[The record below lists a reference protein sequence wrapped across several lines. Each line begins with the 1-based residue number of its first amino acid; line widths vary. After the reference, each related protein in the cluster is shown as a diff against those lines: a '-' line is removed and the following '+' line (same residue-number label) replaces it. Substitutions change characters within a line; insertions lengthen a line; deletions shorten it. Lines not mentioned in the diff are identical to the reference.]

1 MMVRSIGARGQQT
14 FLQASTYGKDGR
26 SVTRGSRNQMSRI
39 WLPAAAFLC
48 IVLAA
53 CSGYEPID
61 PQELLYDDLAER
73 VGAERARGIAVPF
86 EINDEI
92 RQAMR
97 GRAMPIGRE
106 KTRTSAILDFVF
118 ESLDLQYS
126 LSPTRDAIG
135 TYRARSGNCLSF
147 VNLFVGMSREVHL
160 NPFYVEVTDFQ
171 RWNYR
176 EGVVVSQGHIVA
188 GMSVDGSLSTF
199 DFLPYE
205 AKAYRDFKPIDDLT
219 AIAHFYNNIGAE
231 ALLEGNLVQ
240 AEQALTLAVELDPDF
255 NKALNNLGVFYLRSG
270 RADDAVQMFRG
281 ALERDPADV
290 ALMTNLARALQTQGH
305 VQEAT
310 ELLAQ
315 LDEVS
320 QTSPF
325 FFIYR
330 GEMALADGDSAQ
342 ALEFMREA
350 LRRDS
355 EVPEVHVGLV
365 KVYLALGEVDK
376 ARHHLERALRLDATN
391 QEARRFAVMLQA
403 KEVEN

>member
-1 MMVRSIGARGQQT
+1 MGRVRIAELKKNPRFRGVGVLIG
-14 FLQASTYGKDGR
+14 
-26 SVTRGSRNQMSRI
+26 
-39 WLPAAAFLC
+39 
-48 IVLAA
+48 VLAVA
-53 CSGYEPID
+53 GCSAYEPID
-61 PQELLYDDLAER
+61 PKVLLYDDLAEK
-73 VGAERARGIAVPF
+73 VGPERAENIAVPF

-92 RQAMR
+92 REAMR

-118 ESLDLQYS
+118 ESLDLEYE

-147 VNLFVGMSREVHL
+147 VNLFVGMSREVQL

-188 GMSVDGSLSTF
+188 GMSVDGQLSTF
-199 DFLPYE
+199 DFLPYQ

-231 ALLEGNLVQ
+231 ALLEDDLEN
-240 AEQALTLAVELDPDF
+240 AEEALRIAVDLDPDF
-255 NKALNNLGVFYLRSG
+255 NKALNNLGVFYLRTGQSG
-270 RADDAVQMFRG
+270 DAVQLFRE

-290 ALMTNLARALQTQGH
+290 ALMTNLARALQTKGQA
-305 VQEAT
+305 QEAS

-325 FFIYR
+325 YFVYR
-330 GEMALADGDSAQ
+330 GEMALSDGDTAQ
-342 ALEFMREA
+342 ALDFMREG

-355 EVPEVHVGLV
+355 EIPEVHVGLV
-365 KVYLALGEVDK
+365 KVYLALGEMDK

-391 QEARRFAVMLQA
+391 REARRFAAMMQSGGA
-403 KEVEN
+403 EN

>member
-1 MMVRSIGARGQQT
+1 VI
-14 FLQASTYGKDGR
+14 
-26 SVTRGSRNQMSRI
+26 
-39 WLPAAAFLC
+39 
-48 IVLAA
+48 
-53 CSGYEPID
+53 
-61 PQELLYDDLAER
+61 LYDDLAER
-73 VGAERARGIAVPF
+73 VGPERAKTIAVPF

-92 RQAMR
+92 RAALR

-135 TYRARSGNCLSF
+135 TYQARSGNCLSF
-147 VNLFVGMSREVHL
+147 VNLFVGMAREVHL

-176 EGVVVSQGHIVA
+176 DGVVVSQGHIVA
-188 GMSVDGSLSTF
+188 GMSVDGNLSTF
-199 DFLPYE
+199 DFLPYQ
-205 AKAYRDFKPIDDLT
+205 AKTYRDFEPIDDLT
-219 AIAHFYNNIGAE
+219 AIAHYYNNIGAE
-231 ALLEGNLVQ
+231 ALLDDDLEKALD
-240 AEQALTLAVELDPDF
+240 ALTLAVDLDPDF
-255 NKALNNLGVFYLRSG
+255 NKALNNLGVYYLRTG
-270 RADDAVQMFRG
+270 RAGDAVSLFRE

-290 ALMTNLARALQTQGH
+290 ALMTNLARALQTRGE
-305 VQEAT
+305 VQQAS

-315 LDEVS
+315 LDEVG

-330 GEMALADGDSAQ
+330 AEMALGDGDTAK
-342 ALEFMREA
+342 ALEYMRDA

-365 KVYLALGEVDK
+365 KVYLALGEMGK
-376 ARHHLERALRLDATN
+376 ARHHLERALVLDATN
-391 QEARRFAVMLQA
+391 QEARQFAVMLQTA
-403 KEVEN
+403 GPEN

>member
-1 MMVRSIGARGQQT
+1 MRIAELCRDPRFRGV
-14 FLQASTYGKDGR
+14 G
-26 SVTRGSRNQMSRI
+26 
-39 WLPAAAFLC
+39 
-48 IVLAA
+48 LATVA
-53 CSGYEPID
+53 LAVAGCSAYEPID
-61 PQELLYDDLAER
+61 PKVLLYDDLAEK
-73 VGAERARGIAVPF
+73 VGPERAENIAVPF

-92 RQAMR
+92 REAMR

-118 ESLDLQYS
+118 ESLDLQYE

-135 TYRARSGNCLSF
+135 TFQARSGNCLSF
-147 VNLFVGMSREVHL
+147 VNLFVGMSREVQL

-188 GMSVDGSLSTF
+188 GMSVDGQLSTF
-199 DFLPYE
+199 DFLPYQ

-231 ALLEGNLVQ
+231 ALLEDDLEK
-240 AEQALTLAVELDPDF
+240 AEGALGIAVDLDPDF
-255 NKALNNLGVFYLRSG
+255 NKALNNLGVFYLRTG
-270 RADDAVQMFRG
+270 RSEDAVQLFRE

-290 ALMTNLARALQTQGH
+290 ALMTNLARALQTKGQ
-305 VQEAT
+305 VQEAS
-310 ELLAQ
+310 ELLEQ

-325 FFIYR
+325 YFVYR
-330 GEMALADGDSAQ
+330 GEMALSDGDTAK
-342 ALEFMREA
+342 ALEFMREG

-355 EVPEVHVGLV
+355 EIPEVHVGLV
-365 KVYLALGEVDK
+365 KVYLALGEMDK

-391 QEARRFAVMLQA
+391 REARRFAAMMQSRGS
-403 KEVEN
+403 EN

>member
-1 MMVRSIGARGQQT
+1 M
-14 FLQASTYGKDGR
+14 
-26 SVTRGSRNQMSRI
+26 
-39 WLPAAAFLC
+39 AFLC
-48 IVLAA
+48 IGFAG
-53 CSGYEPID
+53 CSGYEPIN
-61 PQELLYDDLAER
+61 PQVLLYDEMAER
-73 VGAERARGIAVPF
+73 VGPERAASVAVPF

-92 RQAMR
+92 RTAMR

-147 VNLFVGMSREVHL
+147 VNLFVGMSREVRL

-176 EGVVVSQGHIVA
+176 DGVVVSQGHIVA

-205 AKAYRDFKPIDDLT
+205 AKAYR
-219 AIAHFYNNIGAE
+219 FYNNIGAE
-231 ALLEGNLVQ
+231 ALLEGNLEE
-240 AEQALTLAVELDPDF
+240 AEQALRLAVDLDPDF
-255 NKALNNLGVFYLRSG
+255 GKALNNLGVFYLRSG
-270 RADDAVQMFRG
+270 RADDAIQMLRD
-281 ALERDPADV
+281 ALGRDPADV
-290 ALMTNLARALQTQGH
+290 ALMTNLARALQTKGET
-305 VQEAT
+305 QEAS

-330 GEMALADGDSAQ
+330 GEMALGDGDTAT
-342 ALEFMREA
+342 ALEFMRRA

-355 EVPEVHVGLV
+355 EVPDVHVGLV
-365 KVYLALGEVDK
+365 KVYLALGEMGK

-403 KEVEN
+403 TGAED

>member
-1 MMVRSIGARGQQT
+1 MKARLG
-14 FLQASTYGKDGR
+14 LQ
-26 SVTRGSRNQMSRI
+26 I
-39 WLPAAAFLC
+39 LWLTLLC
-48 IVLAA
+48 VVVAA

-61 PQELLYDDLAER
+61 PQVLLYDDLAER
-73 VGAERARGIAVPF
+73 VGPERAANIAVPF
-86 EINDEI
+86 EIDDDI
-92 RQAMR
+92 RTALR

-147 VNLFVGMSREVHL
+147 VNLFVGMAREVRL

-176 EGVVVSQGHIVA
+176 DGVVVSQGHIVA
-188 GMSVDGSLSTF
+188 GMSVDGNLSTF
-199 DFLPYE
+199 DFLPYQ
-205 AKAYRDFKPIDDLT
+205 AKTYRDFEPIDDLT
-219 AIAHFYNNIGAE
+219 AIAHYYNNIGAE
-231 ALLEGNLVQ
+231 ALLDGNLEQ
-240 AEQALTLAVELDPDF
+240 AEQALTLAVDLDPDF
-255 NKALNNLGVFYLRSG
+255 NKALNNLGVYYLRTG
-270 RADDAVQMFRG
+270 RADDAVAMFRG

-290 ALMTNLARALQTQGH
+290 ALMTNLARALQTKGQT
-305 VQEAT
+305 QEAS

-325 FFIYR
+325 YFIYR
-330 GEMALADGDSAQ
+330 GEMALGDGDTTK

-365 KVYLALGEVDK
+365 KVYLALGEMDK

-403 KEVEN
+403 KGLEN

>member
-1 MMVRSIGARGQQT
+1 MRPTGAAAQQT
-14 FLQASTYGKDGR
+14 FPQGSTYGKDGR
-26 SVTRGSRNQMSRI
+26 SVKHGTMEARSVFQILS
-39 WLPAAAFLC
+39 LAVLC
-48 IVLAA
+48 TAVAG

-61 PQELLYDDLAER
+61 PQELLYDDLAAR
-73 VGAERARGIAVPF
+73 VGAERARSIAVPF

-147 VNLFVGMSREVHL
+147 VNLFVGMAREVHL

-176 EGVVVSQGHIVA
+176 DGVVVSQGHIVA

-205 AKAYRDFKPIDDLT
+205 AKAYRDFKPIDDMT
-219 AIAHFYNNIGAE
+219 AIAHYYNNIGAE
-231 ALLEGNLVQ
+231 ALLDDNLEQ
-240 AEQALTLAVELDPDF
+240 AEQALTLAVDLDPDF
-255 NKALNNLGVFYLRSG
+255 NKALNNLGVFFLRSG
-270 RADDAVQMFRG
+270 QADEAVQMFRG

-290 ALMTNLARALQTQGH
+290 ALMTNLARALQTKGD
-305 VQEAT
+305 VQEAK

-330 GEMALADGDSAQ
+330 GEMALGDGDTAQ

-365 KVYLALGEVDK
+365 KVYLALGDMDK